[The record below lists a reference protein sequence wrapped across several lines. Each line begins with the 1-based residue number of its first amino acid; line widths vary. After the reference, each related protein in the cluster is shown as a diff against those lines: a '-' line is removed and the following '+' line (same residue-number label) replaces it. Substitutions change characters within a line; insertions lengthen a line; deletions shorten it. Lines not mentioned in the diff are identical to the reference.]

1 MADCKCGC
9 DCGTKSYLIYACSG
23 ACDTGEISD
32 LAARKLR
39 ADGVGKMYCLAGL
52 GANLP
57 NFIDQAKSVD
67 LNIVIDGCAVGCG
80 KKIFE
85 GKGAKTK
92 CFAVTDFGMEKGK
105 TPVTPENIKK
115 AVDGVKSGLGC

>member
-1 MADCKCGC
+1 MADCSCG
-9 DCGTKSYLIYACSG
+9 CGTKNFLIYSCSG
-23 ACDTGEISD
+23 ACDTAEISD

-39 ADGVGKMYCLAGL
+39 SEGVGKMYCLAGI

-57 NFIDQAKSVD
+57 AFIEQAKSAD

-85 GKGAKTK
+85 GKGARTQ
-92 CFAVTDFGMEKGK
+92 FFTVTGFGMEKGK

-115 AVDGVKSGLGC
+115 TVDGVKQGLGC

>member
-1 MADCKCGC
+1 MADCNCGC
-9 DCGTKSYLIYACSG
+9 GGKNVLIYSCSG

-39 ADGVGKMYCLAGL
+39 SEGAGKMFCLAGI

-57 NFIDQAKSVD
+57 NFITQAKAAD
-67 LNIVIDGCAVGCG
+67 LNIVIDGCPVGCG

-85 GKGAKTK
+85 GKGAKIQLFT
-92 CFAVTDFGMEKGK
+92 VTAFGMEKGK

-115 AVDGVKSGLGC
+115 VVDGVKKGIGCK